1 MGGEESALPYGCVKS
16 GNGGFPVS
24 DQITISL
31 HGKRRSGKTTL
42 LSRMRNIE
50 PPPNYEPTPTM
61 ESMEFL
67 WKSMG
72 NPDETIKI
80 TVWEVVERAIRG
92 ADVDPEAILPDA
104 STVDTFKRS
113 DGIIVMYDPTDDES
127 ARYAVGVINEAPDEV
142 PILVIANFLDTRK
155 YEPAVHELM
164 EFVSTRIVHIQASSL
179 GMRGLSSVA
188 SWLDEPLIYHRKMM
202 FHTLAEH
209 IQKEMATLRDDL
221 RNLSATVDADL
232 YDARPVDDADA
243 IDDAIPLEFRVDAT
257 ENEFEPRRADKGSA
271 MKIRLEGL

>member
-1 MGGEESALPYGCVKS
+1 MKWLTNLSKSLCDDVTSLVFAGFITANGTSFLSSSYVNLAWKPSRDVYFGVESV
-16 GNGGFPVS
+16 
-24 DQITISL
+24 
-31 HGKRRSGKTTL
+31 
-42 LSRMRNIE
+42 NIATGVATSFSNVLRIAFD
-50 PPPNYEPTPTM
+50 PPLY
-61 ESMEFL
+61 F
-67 WKSMG
+67 
-72 NPDETIKI
+72 
-80 TVWEVVERAIRG
+80 
-92 ADVDPEAILPDA
+92 
-104 STVDTFKRS
+104 TFKRS

-232 YDARPVDDADA
+232 YDARPVDDADV